1 MSNKKIDL
9 LIQNIMKYANNSMKH
24 SLPVFTY
31 EPQFKEYSRE
41 MKLCT
46 SETST
51 QQTVAEE
58 SRDDI

>member
-1 MSNKKIDL
+1 
-9 LIQNIMKYANNSMKH
+9 MKYANNSMKH